1 MLFSETRFEGAHPI
15 EAYGENYFRV
25 GGKKIRG
32 GIFVFSSIVMPW
44 QGFSDLLFL
53 QKDVSTMEILFIGT
67 GKHHQSIPQ
76 TLVNTLKKN
85 EIVPEIFLT
94 SVACRAYNVTI
105 SESRSAGALLF
116 PILTN

>member
-1 MLFSETRFEGAHPI
+1 MLFSETQFEGANPI
-15 EAYGENYFRV
+15 QAYGENYFRV
-25 GGKKIRG
+25 GGKKICG

-53 QKDVSTMEILFIGT
+53 QKDVFTMEILFIGT

-76 TLVNTLKKN
+76 TLINTLKKHA
-85 EIVPEIFLT
+85 IVPEIYST

-105 SESRSAGALLF
+105 SGSRSAGALLL

>member
-1 MLFSETRFEGAHPI
+1 MLFSETQFEGANPI
-15 EAYGENYFRV
+15 QAYGENYFRV
-25 GGKKIRG
+25 GGKKICG

-53 QKDVSTMEILFIGT
+53 QKDVFTMEILFIGT

-76 TLVNTLKKN
+76 TLINTLKKHA
-85 EIVPEIFLT
+85 IVPEIYST

-105 SESRSAGALLF
+105 SGSRSAGALLF
-116 PILTN
+116 SILTN